1 MNNRRLKGWQNVDT
15 LYADYKQATQKNR
28 IDC

>member
-1 MNNRRLKGWQNVDT
+1 MNNRRVKGWQNVDK
-15 LYADYKQATQKNR
+15 LYTEYKQATQKNR